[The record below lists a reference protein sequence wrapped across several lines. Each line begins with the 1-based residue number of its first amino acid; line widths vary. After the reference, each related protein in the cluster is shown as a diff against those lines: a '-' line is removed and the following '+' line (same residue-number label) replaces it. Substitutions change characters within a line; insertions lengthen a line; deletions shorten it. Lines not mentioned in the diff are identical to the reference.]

1 MEQHP
6 YQPGHLLDY
15 LKTTFLNKV
24 VTASRSAAGNW
35 LQFTLEKIEK
45 GAATI
50 SLPIR
55 PEMAN
60 PFGMIHGGMMALA
73 IDEAIGWA
81 VVSLESPTF
90 YTSVNLQVDFL
101 YAIKVGER
109 MLVSAAVVRHG
120 KKMMYVKSEVHHEN
134 GTLLATATSHLVVT
148 SMQATMPNN

>member
-134 GTLLATATSHLVVT
+134 GTLLATSTSHLVVT